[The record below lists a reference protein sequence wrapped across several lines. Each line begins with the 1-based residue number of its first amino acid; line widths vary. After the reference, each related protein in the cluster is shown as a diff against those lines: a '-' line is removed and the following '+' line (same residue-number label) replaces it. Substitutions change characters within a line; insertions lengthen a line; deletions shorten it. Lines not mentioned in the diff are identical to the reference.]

1 MCVSRRYPY
10 SPEEGHWKFA
20 GGWGGEGFLKA
31 KRLEEKYETKLVF
44 PWGQGGCKTIHLP
57 WREYGYFLELHSCSV
72 KCLIYCT

>member
-1 MCVSRRYPY
+1 MCFQKVSVLPGGRSLEIR
-10 SPEEGHWKFA
+10 GGA
-20 GGWGGEGFLKA
+20 GGGEGFLKA
-31 KRLEEKYETKLVF
+31 KLLEEKYETKLVF